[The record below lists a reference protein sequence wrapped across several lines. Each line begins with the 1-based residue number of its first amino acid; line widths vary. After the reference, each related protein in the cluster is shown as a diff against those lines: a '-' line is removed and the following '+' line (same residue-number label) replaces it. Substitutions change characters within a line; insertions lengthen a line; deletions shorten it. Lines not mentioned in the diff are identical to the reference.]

1 LASLTVWDKLAE
13 TLCALDASSEAAI
26 ESDSLCDSDADSADS
41 DWETSVDSS
50 WERSA
55 ETDSETEVAALV
67 ERTVDCSADS
77 LSEAIESASLDCWL
91 SIVETDALLWVER
104 LSATESLSD
113 VSWLD
118 EALADVKA
126 SALAETELLSDRLAS
141 LSTWE
146 SEPSLP
152 AEAALAC
159 DSTVTWFAS
168 EPASSDWLPSEPAAS
183 DSAYD
188 WDWGAGAALLA
199 ALTLWDCGTST
210 VSCDVATDSDTV
222 WEAVAALSS
231 SSVSLSVLAESI
243 SCA

>member
-1 LASLTVWDKLAE
+1 MRFSRYSFWRPASENEVDAEAYAEFASLTVWDKLAE

-26 ESDSLCDSDADSADS
+26 ESDSLWDSDADSAES

-55 ETDSETEVAALV
+55 EADSETEVAALV

-77 LSEAIESASLDCWL
+77 LAEAIESASLDCWL

-113 VSWLD
+113 ASWLE
-118 EALADVKA
+118 EALADVEA
-126 SALAETELLSDRLAS
+126 SALADVERLSDRLVS

-152 AEAALAC
+152 TEAALAC
-159 DSTVTWFAS
+159 DSAVTRLAS
-168 EPASSDWLPSEPAAS
+168 EPTSPDWLPSESAAA

-188 WDWGAGAALLA
+188 WDCAWGAGAALLA
-199 ALTLWDCGTST
+199 ALTFWD
-210 VSCDVATDSDTV
+210 
-222 WEAVAALSS
+222 
-231 SSVSLSVLAESI
+231 
-243 SCA
+243 